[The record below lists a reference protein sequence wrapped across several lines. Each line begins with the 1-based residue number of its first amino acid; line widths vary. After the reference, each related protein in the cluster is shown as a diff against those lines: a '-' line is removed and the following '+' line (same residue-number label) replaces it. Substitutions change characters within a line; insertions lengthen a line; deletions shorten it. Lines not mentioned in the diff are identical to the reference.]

1 MKIKIF
7 DFFQLMNSTYVT
19 RLFHISDQFG
29 VFSDRCDLFPDVDNI
44 LSVQVSSLE
53 HSGSLDD
60 VTRISVLSVFFK
72 RQPFMA
78 RIKK

>member
-1 MKIKIF
+1 MKIKIL
-7 DFFQLMNSTYVT
+7 DFFELMNGTYVT

-29 VFSDRCDLFPDVDNI
+29 VFSDRCDLFTDVDYI
-44 LSVQVSSLE
+44 LSVQVTSSR
-53 HSGSLDD
+53 SLGD
-60 VTRISVLSVFFK
+60 VTRVSVLSVFFK

>member
-1 MKIKIF
+1 MKIKIL
-7 DFFQLMNSTYVT
+7 DFFELMNGIYVT
-19 RLFHISDQFG
+19 RLFHINDQFD
-29 VFSDRCDLFPDVDNI
+29 VFSDRCDLFNDVDNI

-53 HSGSLDD
+53 RSGSLDD
-60 VTRISVLSVFFK
+60 VTRVSVLSVFFK